1 MNLII
6 RLLSKVLIKVLISIA
21 NRKRFS
27 IIRFSIEK
35 LHNHLI
41 SLPLAHSE
49 IKPGID
55 LRIFSIFTPASAGR
69 KDIIDDLTI
78 LSINQTIPLLEH
90 LIRDINGFKQP
101 KIYSIDE
108 FFSKLKYKKNKLYSD
123 ELSSKFNLHKSDK
136 SATNNYHLI
145 YASLFK
151 EKVKV
156 KGLLEIGLGTHDYNI
171 ASHMSKHEY
180 QPGASLMAFRDFF
193 STAMIYG
200 ADIDKK
206 ILFKEQ
212 RIRTYYVD
220 QTDLSSFENLSKNLK
235 NKKIDLI
242 IDDGLHAPNANITTF
257 IFALSILKKGGWFV
271 VEDIKE
277 EAVVIWELAS
287 HIIPK
292 DLYKCFIVK
301 TQASVMFL
309 CNKTE

>member
-6 RLLSKVLIKVLISIA
+6 RLLSKVLISMLISIA

-27 IIRFSIEK
+27 IIRFPIEK
-35 LHNHLI
+35 LHNHLM

-55 LRIFSIFTPASAGR
+55 LRTFSIFTPCSAGP
-69 KDIIDDLTI
+69 KDVIDDLTI

-136 SATNNYHLI
+136 STTHNYHLI

-156 KGLLEIGLGTHDYNI
+156 KGLLEIGLGTHDGNI
-171 ASHMSKHEY
+171 ASHMSKHEH

-206 ILFKEQ
+206 ILFKKQ
-212 RIRTYYVD
+212 RIQTYYVD

-242 IDDGLHAPNANITTF
+242 IDDGLHAPNANITTL

-277 EAVVIWELAS
+277 ESVVIWELVS
-287 HIIPK
+287 HITPK

-309 CNKTE
+309 CNKIE

>member
-1 MNLII
+1 M
-6 RLLSKVLIKVLISIA
+6 
-21 NRKRFS
+21 
-27 IIRFSIEK
+27 
-35 LHNHLI
+35 I

-55 LRIFSIFTPASAGR
+55 LRTFSIFTPSSSGP
-69 KDIIDDLTI
+69 KDMIDDLTI
-78 LSINQTIPLLEH
+78 LSINQTIPLLEN
-90 LIRDINGFKQP
+90 LIRDINGFKRP

-108 FFSKLKYKKNKLYSD
+108 FFNKLKYKKNKLYSD

-136 SATNNYHLI
+136 STIHNYHLI

-156 KGLLEIGLGTHDYNI
+156 KGLLEIGLGTHDWNI
-171 ASHMSKHEY
+171 ASHMPKHEH

-206 ILFKEQ
+206 ILFKKQ
-212 RIRTYYVD
+212 RIQTYYVD

-242 IDDGLHAPNANITTF
+242 IDDGLHAPNANITT
-257 IFALSILKKGGWFV
+257 L
-271 VEDIKE
+271 
-277 EAVVIWELAS
+277 
-287 HIIPK
+287 IICIIYIEK
-292 DLYKCFIVK
+292 RRLVCCGRY
-301 TQASVMFL
+301 
-309 CNKTE
+309 